1 MEGMYKQTSDEQYWQ
16 LWNHRRLNPELEA
29 KRQHIVKLNK
39 VVYGLIYLTQLSITA
54 LSSFCHLSSTFLI
67 QDLTHQLIEL
77 ERYFN
82 RLELDRY
89 QDDGG
94 FPPARRGVPNRSA
107 PSRYILW
114 CEILLKKNIAV
125 NCLS

>member
-94 FPPARRGVPNRSA
+94 FPLARRGVPNRSA

-114 CEILLKKNIAV
+114 V
-125 NCLS
+125 